1 MTLLHRKWR
10 AKQQSELYVIGE
22 NLYPKDRK
30 YKGTILG
37 TIVLRCMH
45 WKATKK
51 NCKARATIDEE
62 SLLVIS
68 RFGEHCCDQ
77 DPLQRIQISME
88 SKMKNLA
95 ATTGDSFRKIF
106 DDVSLEN
113 SEVGARINFL
123 RMEAAMRK
131 RREKTNKNLADTMGY
146 ETMPK
151 RNDENNQRIKDKES
165 MM

>member
-1 MTLLHRKWR
+1 
-10 AKQQSELYVIGE
+10 
-22 NLYPKDRK
+22 
-30 YKGTILG
+30 
-37 TIVLRCMH
+37 
-45 WKATKK
+45 
-51 NCKARATIDEE
+51 
-62 SLLVIS
+62 
-68 RFGEHCCDQ
+68 
-77 DPLQRIQISME
+77 ME

-95 ATTGDSFRKIF
+95 ATTGTGDRFRKVF

-113 SEVGARINFL
+113 PEVGARINFL

-151 RNDENNQRIKDKES
+151 RNDENNQRIKEKES

>member
-1 MTLLHRKWR
+1 
-10 AKQQSELYVIGE
+10 
-22 NLYPKDRK
+22 
-30 YKGTILG
+30 
-37 TIVLRCMH
+37 
-45 WKATKK
+45 
-51 NCKARATIDEE
+51 
-62 SLLVIS
+62 
-68 RFGEHCCDQ
+68 
-77 DPLQRIQISME
+77 ME

-106 DDVSLEN
+106 DGVSLEN
-113 SEVGARINFL
+113 PEVGARINFL

>member
-1 MTLLHRKWR
+1 
-10 AKQQSELYVIGE
+10 
-22 NLYPKDRK
+22 
-30 YKGTILG
+30 
-37 TIVLRCMH
+37 
-45 WKATKK
+45 
-51 NCKARATIDEE
+51 
-62 SLLVIS
+62 
-68 RFGEHCCDQ
+68 
-77 DPLQRIQISME
+77 ME

-106 DDVSLEN
+106 DGVSLEN

>member
-1 MTLLHRKWR
+1 
-10 AKQQSELYVIGE
+10 
-22 NLYPKDRK
+22 
-30 YKGTILG
+30 
-37 TIVLRCMH
+37 
-45 WKATKK
+45 
-51 NCKARATIDEE
+51 
-62 SLLVIS
+62 
-68 RFGEHCCDQ
+68 
-77 DPLQRIQISME
+77 ME

-113 SEVGARINFL
+113 PEVGARINFL